1 MSRGLGDVYKR
12 QPHEIMLVVDAMT
25 GQDAVNVA
33 KAFDD
38 ALGIDSVLMSKLDS
52 DTRGGAALS
61 VLAVTGKPIKYV
73 GMGEKLDDF
82 EQFHPQRMASRILGM
97 GDMLSFIEK
106 AQATYDEKQAA
117 KLEEKLRK
125 QQFDLE
131 DFLEQFKQMKKM
143 GSIGDILNM
152 LPGVNKN
159 NIKPED
165 IDQKRINRMEGII
178 LSMTP
183 KERRNPNILNASRRR
198 RIAAG
203 SGTSVQDVNQLIR
216 QYEQIKDMMKK
227 FTRMGGKKGKS
238 RPRF

>member
-1 MSRGLGDVYKR
+1 
-12 QPHEIMLVVDAMT
+12 
-25 GQDAVNVA
+25 
-33 KAFDD
+33 
-38 ALGIDSVLMSKLDS
+38 
-52 DTRGGAALS
+52 
-61 VLAVTGKPIKYV
+61 
-73 GMGEKLDDF
+73 
-82 EQFHPQRMASRILGM
+82 
-97 GDMLSFIEK
+97 
-106 AQATYDEKQAA
+106 
-117 KLEEKLRK
+117 
-125 QQFDLE
+125 
-131 DFLEQFKQMKKM
+131 
-143 GSIGDILNM
+143 M

-159 NIKPED
+159 NIKPEN

-227 FTRMGGKKGKS
+227 FTRMGGKKGKF

>member
-1 MSRGLGDVYKR
+1 
-12 QPHEIMLVVDAMT
+12 
-25 GQDAVNVA
+25 
-33 KAFDD
+33 
-38 ALGIDSVLMSKLDS
+38 
-52 DTRGGAALS
+52 
-61 VLAVTGKPIKYV
+61 
-73 GMGEKLDDF
+73 
-82 EQFHPQRMASRILGM
+82 MASRILGM
-97 GDMLSFIEK
+97 GDVLSLIEK
-106 AQATYDEKQAA
+106 AEESFDEKAA
-117 KLEEKLRK
+117 ARLEEKLRK

-227 FTRMGGKKGKS
+227 FTRMGGKKGKF